1 MSSSFDTSHRIHIHN
16 APVMHRHG
24 VYPPPQTY
32 IRSHNPYQLSY
43 SPPYYPYPPGFDPSV
58 SLAHPYIYDPTHIKH
73 RRRTT
78 PEQLKILEDTFKTDP
93 KPNPT
98 LRKQLSVQLGMSPRV
113 LQASLR
119 VLVCRLRSD
128 VRAGLV
134 SEQVSVPCPPPFVAH
149 VLADA

>member
-1 MSSSFDTSHRIHIHN
+1 
-16 APVMHRHG
+16 MHR
-24 VYPPPQTY
+24 VYHNPPSAPY
-32 IRSHNPYQLSY
+32 IRNHNPYQITYPASY
-43 SPPYYPYPPGFDPSV
+43 YSFPPGYDPTV

-113 LQASLR
+113 LQVCLFNLAFLYLFSLPPPP
-119 VLVCRLRSD
+119 
-128 VRAGLV
+128 GLV
-134 SEQVSVPCPPPFVAH
+134 SEQVSRRSFLSHPFPIFFFPGV
-149 VLADA
+149 